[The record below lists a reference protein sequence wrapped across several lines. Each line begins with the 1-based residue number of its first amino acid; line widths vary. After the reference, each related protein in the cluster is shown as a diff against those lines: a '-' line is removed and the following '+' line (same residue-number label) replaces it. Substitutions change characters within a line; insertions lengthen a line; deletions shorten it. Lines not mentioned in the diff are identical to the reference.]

1 MSFYPVVDDSSIPYD
16 VNTLLNTLSGY
27 DSSQGSSELLDLS
40 RSINESG
47 NYFWTGA
54 VFPAIAQV
62 PVFRVPALN
71 TINGSIQLPPGTFVV
86 SISHKSDM
94 PEGIKFKLYD
104 KGTKASIFYGDY
116 ALASLVAGN
125 EIELPLNEPFGPGYL
140 LSPFIIT
147 PPGVLNWE
155 LTNLSGESAL
165 IQVLCSCAV
174 PINNQ
179 SLNTREIKK

>member
-1 MSFYPVVDDSSIPYD
+1 MFPVVDDWSREYGP
-16 VNTLLNTLSGY
+16 NTLIDNLSGY
-27 DSSQGSSELLDLS
+27 DSSEGSNQQLDLS
-40 RSINESG
+40 RYINESG

-54 VFPAIAQV
+54 AFPAIAQV

-71 TINGSIQLPPGTFVV
+71 TINGSIQLPPGTYVV
-86 SISHKSDM
+86 SISWFSEQ

-116 ALASLVAGN
+116 AFAPLVAGN
-125 EIELPLNEPFGPGYL
+125 EVQTVADEPFGPSYL
-140 LSPFIIT
+140 MSPFIIT

-155 LTNLSGESAL
+155 LTNLSPIDAL
-165 IQVLCSCAV
+165 IQMLCSCAV

-179 SLNTREIKK
+179 SLNTRLIKK

>member
-1 MSFYPVVDDSSIPYD
+1 MFPVVDDWSQPYGPT
-16 VNTLLNTLSGY
+16 TLLDTLSGY
-27 DSSQGSSELLDLS
+27 DSCQGNSEQLDLA
-40 RSINESG
+40 RFIQESD

-54 VFPAIAQV
+54 AFPSIAQV
-62 PVFRVPALN
+62 PAYRVPALT

-86 SISHKSDM
+86 SISSFSEQ

-116 ALASLVAGN
+116 ALDSLVTGD
-125 EIELPLNEPFGPGYL
+125 EIPVPANEPFGPGYMM
-140 LSPFIIT
+140 SPFIIT

-155 LTNLSGESAL
+155 LTNLSASDAL
-165 IQVLCSCAV
+165 IQILCNCAV

-179 SLNTREIKK
+179 SLNTRMIKR